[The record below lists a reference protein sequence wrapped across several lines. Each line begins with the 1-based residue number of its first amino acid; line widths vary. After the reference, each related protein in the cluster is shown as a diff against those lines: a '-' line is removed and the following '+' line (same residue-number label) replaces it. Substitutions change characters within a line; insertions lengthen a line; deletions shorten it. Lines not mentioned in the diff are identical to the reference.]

1 MDEIIRVLID
11 RLIRRG
17 IEPGTIPA
25 YIRDVANTMA
35 SHSELSLPELNRR
48 MQLLGWG
55 DCEVD
60 DHTLQ
65 LITAVFQSHPSSIRK
80 TEGNY
85 ESEIQSRS

>member
-1 MDEIIRVLID
+1 MDELIRVLID
-11 RLIRRG
+11 RLTRKG
-17 IEPGTIPA
+17 IEGGTIPA

-35 SHSELSLPELNRR
+35 SDGDLSLPELNRR
-48 MQLLGWG
+48 VQLLGWG
-55 DCEVD
+55 DFEVD

-65 LITAVFQSHPSSIRK
+65 LITAVFEHHPWSSRN